1 MNKVIETEYCEVC
14 EEEKKKKE
22 IIVTVE
28 HQWGEK
34 RIKPVPESKDGQL
47 ILRLT
52 GRKTY
57 SDNDIDTLKQ
67 LGYTIRTKA
76 ETL

>member
-1 MNKVIETEYCEVC
+1 MNKVIEKLYCAVC

-34 RIKPVPESKDGQL
+34 RIKPVPESRDGQL

-52 GRKTY
+52 GKKTF
-57 SDNDIDTLKQ
+57 SDNDIEIAKR
-67 LGYTIRTKA
+67 LGYTFNIKA

>member
-1 MNKVIETEYCEVC
+1 MN
-14 EEEKKKKE
+14 KE

-34 RIKPVPESKDGQL
+34 RIKPVPESRNGQL
-47 ILRLT
+47 ILRLI
-52 GRKTY
+52 GKKTF
-57 SDNDIDTLKQ
+57 SDRDIEIVKR
-67 LGYTIRTKA
+67 LGYTFTIKA

>member
-1 MNKVIETEYCEVC
+1 MS
-14 EEEKKKKE
+14 KE

-34 RIKPVPESKDGQL
+34 RIKPVPESRDGQL

-52 GRKTY
+52 GRKTF
-57 SDNDIDTLKQ
+57 SDNDIEIAKR
-67 LGYTIRTKA
+67 LGYTFTIKA